1 MSANQTRGQEALA
14 RVQELATKLARTYSV
29 RDERRE
35 FPYEEMARLKQSG
48 LLAMPVPHAQGGMG
62 LPFADMIDCLMTLTA
77 GNPSVAQMFFV
88 HCAIVW
94 SMEQLATPTQLAWM
108 CNAIVRDQAF
118 FGNAASE
125 KQSKHVMAFETAF
138 TPTPKNDGVLIRGKK
153 FFTTGSLASD
163 YLLVFGVLGK
173 GLGGA
178 IVPKDAP
185 GMSMR
190 NDWNAMGQRGTA
202 SGTIDFEDVFVK
214 WDMVLPQ
221 LDDTQQPDPGSFLGL
236 FYQTGFSA
244 IHAGIARGALT
255 YATTYVKTKARPWSD
270 SGVTT
275 AQEDPYIL
283 QEVGKMRAYL
293 SGAEALVRRAAK
305 LVEIG
310 LAARGTAGREEMTI
324 LRGEAGV
331 AVAEAKLVSTEVA
344 LRVCQDIFQV
354 CGARSAMGEEN
365 LDRFWR
371 DARTLTLHDPKEYK
385 AKLIGE
391 YVLQG
396 KYPPAGLYT

>member
-1 MSANQTRGQEALA
+1 MDVKLTRAQETLA
-14 RVQELATKLARTYSV
+14 QVRELAAEFARTYPV

-35 FPYEEMARLKQSG
+35 FPSEEMARLKQSG
-48 LLAMPVPHAQGGMG
+48 LLAMPVPHAYGGMG
-62 LPFADMIDCLMTLTA
+62 LPFADMIECLVTLAA

-88 HCAIVW
+88 HCTIVL
-94 SMEQLATPTQLAWM
+94 SLEQLATPAQLEWAFD
-108 CNAIVRDQAF
+108 AIVREKAF

-125 KQSKHVMAFETAF
+125 KQSQHVMAFTTTF

-185 GMSMR
+185 GMTMR

-202 SGTIDFEDVFVK
+202 SGTIDFEDVFAK

-221 LDDTQQPDPGSFLGL
+221 LGDAEQPDPANFLGL

-244 IHAGIARGALT
+244 IHTGIARGALR
-255 YATTYVKTKARPWSD
+255 YATEYIKTKSRPWAD
-270 SGVTT
+270 SGVN
-275 AQEDPYIL
+275 AAREDPYIL

-293 SGAEALVRRAAK
+293 SSAEALVQRAAK
-305 LVEIG
+305 LVETG
-310 LAARGTAGREEMTI
+310 LAARGTAGREEMTS
-324 LRGEAGV
+324 LRGEAAV